1 MAALLPSGSWLS
13 LPLQCGCPNPSSF
26 SSTSTSKYTTNFR
39 CCSITQM
46 HSPEASEQGKIP
58 IIPHTPP
65 LRLAASAV
73 VFLGLNI
80 GFGIGARSCSAALSP
95 VPPPVADN
103 YNLEE
108 EKVVL
113 SEDEKLEKKKMDEAF
128 EEWKSKKFALTVPLS
143 VIALR
148 DSIPPSW
155 IKEFI
160 QSQGKRLK
168 FNVKFNGTLGSI
180 FSDLS
185 VPIDKGK
192 VKSSSV
198 MVADLV
204 SIGDSWLNFAIK
216 KALIEPIH
224 DVDDQEW
231 FNNLSTRWKVLLRRN
246 SEGEIDPGGKIWS
259 APYRWGCMVI
269 AYNKVQ
275 FRKNNLAPMED
286 WSDLWRPELRGR
298 ISMVDSPREVIG
310 AVLKYMGASYNTKDI
325 SSQIPGGKDAVQ
337 QNLTSLAK
345 QVRLFDSTHYLKAF
359 AVGDVWVAVG
369 WSSDVL
375 PVVKRMS
382 NIAVVV
388 PKSGSS
394 LWADLWAIPATSRIE
409 AEPVGGRVKGPSPL
423 IHQWIEFCLQ
433 PARALPFKQEVV
445 PGASPASIEGPEVV
459 PKELFEGKPKL
470 DTNLIGG
477 VPPLDI
483 LEKCE
488 FLEPL
493 SESTSAD
500 FRWFAANMQKKP
512 NHRLMDRVHQAVSSL
527 VGFVSQISFKN

>member
-1 MAALLPSGSWLS
+1 MAALLPSATSLS
-13 LPLQCGCPNPSSF
+13 LPLPCRRSNPSSSIPSL
-26 SSTSTSKYTTNFR
+26 SSSSSNYTTIFR
-39 CCSITQM
+39 CCSSLTQM
-46 HSPEASEQGKIP
+46 HSPEDEPSGQAKFP

-73 VFLGLNI
+73 LFLSFSI
-80 GFGIGARSCSAALSP
+80 GFGIGARSSFAASSP
-95 VPPPVADN
+95 LPPSLASDN

-108 EKVVL
+108 EKVVP
-113 SEDEKLEKKKMDEAF
+113 SGDEKVEEKKMDEAF
-128 EEWKSKKFALTVPLS
+128 EEWKSKKFALTVPLN
-143 VIALR
+143 VVALR

-168 FNVKFNGTLGSI
+168 FTVKFNGSLESI
-180 FSDLS
+180 FSELS
-185 VPIDKGK
+185 VPVGKSK
-192 VKSSSV
+192 VKPSSI
-198 MVADLV
+198 MVADVV

-216 KALIEPIH
+216 KALIEPIQ
-224 DVDDQEW
+224 DVEDQDW
-231 FNNLSTRWKVLLRRN
+231 YNNLSTKWK
-246 SEGEIDPGGKIWS
+246 
-259 APYRWGCMVI
+259 
-269 AYNKVQ
+269 
-275 FRKNNLAPMED
+275 D
-286 WSDLWRPELRGR
+286 WSDLWCPELRGR

-310 AVLKYMGASYNTKDI
+310 AVLKYMGASYNTENI
-325 SSQIPGGKDAVQ
+325 SSQIPGGRDAIH
-337 QNLTSLAK
+337 QNLTLLAK
-345 QVRLFDSTHYLKAF
+345 QVRLFDSAHYLKAF

-409 AEPVGGRVKGPSPL
+409 TEPIGGRVRGPSPL
-423 IHQWIEFCLQ
+423 FHQWIEFCLQ
-433 PARALPFKQEVV
+433 TARALPFKQEVV
-445 PGASPASIEGPEVV
+445 PGASPAAIEGPVVV

-477 VPPLDI
+477 VPPSDI

-488 FLEPL
+488 FLQPL
-493 SESTSAD
+493 SDSTLAD
-500 FRWFAANMQKKP
+500 YRWLAANMQKP
-512 NHRLMDRVHQAVSSL
+512 EHRLMDRVHQAVSSL
-527 VGFVSQISFKN
+527 VRFVSQISLKNSTKISS

>member
-1 MAALLPSGSWLS
+1 MAALLPSGSGQWRSLRLRCRS
-13 LPLQCGCPNPSSF
+13 SSPSSSMAPRSSSTNYTTGFCCCRTIQTPMPLPLL
-26 SSTSTSKYTTNFR
+26 
-39 CCSITQM
+39 
-46 HSPEASEQGKIP
+46 PEPPQEDKFPRIP
-58 IIPHTPP
+58 QTPPP

-73 VFLGLNI
+73 VFLSLSI
-80 GFGIGARSCSAALSP
+80 GFGFGPRSCSAAASLL
-95 VPPPVADN
+95 VPPSPAADSC
-103 YNLEE
+103 NLEE
-108 EKVVL
+108 EKVVP
-113 SEDEKLEKKKMDEAF
+113 SEDEKLEMKKMDEEF
-128 EEWKSKKFALTVPLS
+128 EEWKSKKFSLTVPLS
-143 VIALR
+143 VVALR
-148 DSIPPSW
+148 DSVPPSW

-160 QSQGKRLK
+160 QSQGKRSR
-168 FNVKFNGTLGSI
+168 FSVKFNGSLESI

-185 VPIDKGK
+185 VPTGK
-192 VKSSSV
+192 SKAKSSAT
-198 MVADLV
+198 MVADVV
-204 SIGDSWLNFAIK
+204 SIGDSWLNIAIK
-216 KALIEPIH
+216 KALIEPIQG
-224 DVDDQEW
+224 VEEQEW
-231 FNNLSTRWKVLLRRN
+231 FNSLSTKWKVLLCRN
-246 SEGEIDPGGKIWS
+246 SEGEIDPEGKIWS
-259 APYRWGCMVI
+259 APYRWGCVVI

-275 FRKNNLAPMED
+275 FRRHNLAPMED

-325 SSQIPGGKDAVQ
+325 SLQIPGGRDAVQ

-409 AEPVGGRVKGPSPL
+409 TQPVGGRVRGPSPL

-433 PARALPFKQEVV
+433 TARALPFKQEVV
-445 PGASPASIEGPEVV
+445 PGASPAAIDGPVAV
-459 PKELFEGKPKL
+459 PEELFEGKPRL
-470 DTNLIGG
+470 DSNLVGG

-483 LEKCE
+483 LEK
-488 FLEPL
+488 
-493 SESTSAD
+493 
-500 FRWFAANMQKKP
+500 
-512 NHRLMDRVHQAVSSL
+512 
-527 VGFVSQISFKN
+527 